1 MAKVMNPKNFVIG
14 QNAAL
19 KVNVATDEVMTMMG
33 LQGLGLFM
41 GFTQQSQEVPMIGER
56 IAPKVFTG
64 ASYDESTVNAN
75 FIPGDKTQSFL
86 RKAAL
91 QGNVVKNVRS
101 YLRNGCDFSAP
112 DQVAANDGGL
122 ESGTSGL
129 NVGSVTDP
137 QIGSPT
143 DIWTNSVSF
152 APAGPF
158 SLFVAHTPAGAGD
171 NIAVSVNGTDVDLT
185 LKDGKSWAD
194 YGFEIGD
201 TILVDWD
208 GATTE
213 KPKYS
218 KVKSISTDVMTL
230 DGDIGD
236 TDDIIVADPMP
247 STCRVHGATA
257 SLVSGIEDD
266 C

>member
-19 KVNVATDEVMTMMG
+19 KVNIATDEEMTMMG

-56 IAPKVFTG
+56 VAPKVFTG
-64 ASYDESTVNAN
+64 ASYDESTVNSN
-75 FIPGDKTQSFL
+75 YIPGDKTQEYL

-91 QGNVVKNVRS
+91 QGNIIKNVRS

-112 DQVAANDGGL
+112 DQIAAGGGL
-122 ESGTSGL
+122 TSGTSGL

-143 DIWTNSVSF
+143 DIWTNSISF

-158 SLFVAHTPAGAGD
+158 SLFVAHTPSGSGD
-171 NIAVSVNGTDVDLT
+171 NIASSANSSDVDLT
-185 LKDGKSWAD
+185 LKDGSNWAD
-194 YGFEIGD
+194 LGFEEGD
-201 TILVDWD
+201 TIIVDWD
-208 GATTE
+208 GSTTE
-213 KPKYS
+213 APKYS
-218 KVKSISTDVMTL
+218 KVKTISGSAMTL
-230 DGDIGD
+230 DGEVGD
-236 TDDIIVADPMP
+236 TSNIAIADPMP
-247 STCRVHGATA
+247 SACRVHGATA
-257 SLVSGIEDD
+257 SVVSGIEDD

>member
-1 MAKVMNPKNFVIG
+1 MAKVMNPKLFVIG

-19 KVNVATDEVMTMMG
+19 RVECATDNEMSMKG

-41 GFTQQSQEVPMIGER
+41 GFTQQSQEVPMIGQR

-64 ASYDESTVNAN
+64 ASYDESTVNTN
-75 FIPGDKTQSFL
+75 YIPGDKTQDFL
-86 RKAAL
+86 RNAAL
-91 QGNVVKNVRS
+91 QGTLVKNVRA
-101 YLRNGCDFSAP
+101 YLRDGCNFSAP
-112 DQVAANDGGL
+112 DQIATGGGL
-122 ESGTSGL
+122 TSGTSGL

-171 NIAVSVNGTDVDLT
+171 NIASSANGSDVDLT
-185 LKDGKSWAD
+185 LKDGSKWAD
-194 YGFEIGD
+194 LGFEVDD
-201 TILVDWD
+201 TIIVDWD
-208 GATTE
+208 GASTE

-218 KVKSISTDVMTL
+218 KVKAISDSVMTL
-230 DGDIGD
+230 DGSVGD
-236 TDDIIVADPMP
+236 TENIEIADPLP
-247 STCRVHGATA
+247 SKCRVHGATSSDVA
-257 SLVSGIEDD
+257 GVDVE